1 MTKSS
6 PISAE
11 ISSGIGSGTIGCSGI
26 DFGNVDYWYE
36 KDERDC
42 EGNLLSENE
51 KLVIGIEKLAS
62 FSHLFSEHSRF
73 YFGFDP
79 QNSKS
84 VGFLDKSRD
93 FFDKTI
99 TKPIQNIRHYLG
111 DA

>member
-1 MTKSS
+1 MDLNELKLYS
-6 PISAE
+6 I
-11 ISSGIGSGTIGCSGI
+11 GIDKKEFGRTYSFI